1 MEDSLISEKSY
12 GDIMEDYFGVLL
24 NTTIEV
30 LEDIDDDVLKLSVR
44 NWTLSL

>member
-1 MEDSLISEKSY
+1 
-12 GDIMEDYFGVLL
+12 MEDYFGVLL

-44 NWTLSL
+44 N